1 MTLRV
6 ANIGVDCVDVWK
18 VANFWSAALGRKLDE
33 GSSEVFASIGGGDGL
48 RGEPAW
54 FFHKVPE
61 PKSAKNRMHADL
73 IDSDPE
79 MVATLVALGATVV
92 KEHDLGFHSWTVMED
107 PEGNVFCVA
116 AKVYTG

>member
-1 MTLRV
+1 MTLKV
-6 ANIGVDCVDVWK
+6 ANIGIDCVDVWK
-18 VANFWSAALGRKLDE
+18 VAKFWAAALGRPVDE
-33 GSSEVFASIGGGDGL
+33 GSSDVFASIGSSDAQ

-61 PKSAKNRMHADL
+61 PKTAKSRMHGDL

-79 MVATLVALGATVV
+79 LVASLVALGATVV
-92 KEHDLGFHSWTVMED
+92 EEHDLGFHSWTVMED

-116 AKVYTG
+116 AKVFTG